1 MAFVWNLFI
10 IPTTQSLTGW
20 FKMYIKTS
28 KSRCLDK
35 ISFIGLVIKFYLS
48 RLITILKFFP
58 QIQTKKNPNAYGTK
72 ILDNVNFVAL
82 FNLKTDLSSVN

>member
-1 MAFVWNLFI
+1 
-10 IPTTQSLTGW
+10 
-20 FKMYIKTS
+20 MYIKTS

-35 ISFIGLVIKFYLS
+35 ISFIGLLIKFYPS

-58 QIQTKKNPNAYGTK
+58 EIQKKKKLNAYVTK
-72 ILDNVNFVAL
+72 ILDDVNFVAL